1 MKLKFHQPNAEIYL
15 PKHTPTDKALAL
27 TTHLAIGAHQD
38 DIEIMAASPILECF
52 RNRKYWFSGV
62 VMTDGR
68 GSVRDNMYENFSDEE
83 LRDVRFKEQKKAAV
97 IGNYAA
103 QIFLDYPSSAVKDA
117 TNNDVINDL
126 LHIFEIAS
134 PDYVYTHNLADKH
147 DTHVS
152 TALRVVKTI
161 RSLPI
166 EKRPKKLFGCEVW
179 RGLDWLD
186 DQEKIAFDLSE
197 FENLQL
203 ALLGVFDSQITGG
216 KRYDLATMGRRLAN
230 ATYFESHGLDQAQR
244 LAFAMDLTPLIQN
257 ENLDINLYIQ
267 GFIKQL
273 LEDVNLRI
281 EKFNG

>member
-1 MKLKFHQPNAEIYL
+1 MKLELYQPNAEIYS
-15 PKHTPTDKALAL
+15 PNQMAADKALAL
-27 TTHLAIGAHQD
+27 TTHLTIGAHQD
-38 DIEIMAASPILECF
+38 DIEIMAAWPILECF
-52 RNRKYWFSGV
+52 KNQNYWFSGV

-68 GSVRDNMYENFSDEE
+68 GSVRDNLYENFTDEE
-83 LRDVRFKEQKKAAV
+83 MREVRLTEQKKAAI
-97 IGNYAA
+97 IGNYAT
-103 QIFLDYPSSAVKDA
+103 QIFLDYPSSAVKDSA
-117 TNNDVINDL
+117 NNHVVNDL
-126 LHIFEIAS
+126 IQIFEIAQ

-152 TALRVVKTI
+152 SALRVIKAI

-166 EKRPKKLFGCEVW
+166 EKRPKKLYGCEVW

-244 LAFAMDLTPLIQN
+244 LAFAMDLTPIIQN
-257 ENLDINLYIQ
+257 DDLDINLFIQ
-267 GFIKQL
+267 GFIKQF
-273 LEDVNLRI
+273 LEDVNHRI
-281 EKFNG
+281 KKFNG